1 MEKRIVLVTVVVA
14 VVTEVG
20 KRTAEDAGV
29 RER

>member
-1 MEKRIVLVTVVVA
+1 MEKRIVLVTVIVA

-29 RER
+29 TER